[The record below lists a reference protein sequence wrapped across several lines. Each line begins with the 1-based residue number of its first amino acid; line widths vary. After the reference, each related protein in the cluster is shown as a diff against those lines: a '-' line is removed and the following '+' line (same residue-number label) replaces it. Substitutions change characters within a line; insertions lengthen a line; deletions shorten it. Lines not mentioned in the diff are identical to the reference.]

1 MNHFKLFL
9 KQFSTSF
16 TLLWVP
22 FLSVS
27 EFIREDE
34 PTFWDYFF
42 AIASTSFVIILVVLD
57 IIALRKTLKKTKRE
71 LNDGNGYFLSLK
83 SFLPT

>member
-16 TLLWVP
+16 ALFWIP
-22 FLSVS
+22 FLSVY

-42 AIASTSFVIILVVLD
+42 AIAPTSLVTILVVVD
-57 IIALRKTLKKTKRE
+57 IIAFRKILKK
-71 LNDGNGYFLSLK
+71 LK
-83 SFLPT
+83 EN

>member
-16 TLLWVP
+16 ALLWVP

-27 EFIREDE
+27 EFMREDE
-34 PTFWDYFF
+34 PTFWEYFF
-42 AIASTSFVIILVVLD
+42 AIASTSLVTILVVVD
-57 IIALRKTLKKTKRE
+57 IIAFSKTLKK
-71 LNDGNGYFLSLK
+71 LK
-83 SFLPT
+83 EN